1 MLPAHMTC
9 RRPIITALLI
19 LLGQFVISRPLQAQ
33 SRSGTVGPTGTSL
46 RVRVGWGGMVQADRW
61 NPVYITLSDSTTRNV
76 TFEFRAPHGSFYGMK
91 SRQVIT
97 IGPEPQTFIVYMPLR
112 HFMAE
117 DLSFVVRDAASRRRL
132 ADHPAGPFVSF
143 AGAEQI
149 MTGYSL
155 LGISGRRATL
165 RPVTD
170 QLPGAR
176 LAAGHI
182 EQEELPTSAIGYD
195 CLDVLILNAPDL
207 TRLSIEQQQAIVEWV
222 RCGGNLLLWPG
233 DTPVPESGPLVHAL
247 PCRIGNS
254 TLIELSDEEL
264 KSTGLS
270 PRFSKLTARVL
281 APGADAQPVK
291 LLGGDRVIAYDGR
304 VGLGRVM
311 VCPIDLAALQF
322 GSPQKTWDLWRA
334 VLKGMIRRLPAD
346 AISPPDHTTYVGAG
360 EAQQREA
367 NALRQVG
374 DMLGTIPG
382 AGSFGFGYVAGVL
395 IAMMVV
401 VGPVDWFV
409 LKRLGR
415 QPWTWAT
422 TTGWIALVTLSAVY
436 AGHLFKSGDLHW
448 RTFELIDQADGVAV
462 ARTDLAALY
471 SPRTTEYELETR
483 PDAWW
488 QPAAPGDELYG
499 YRRSAA
505 DVTFAQ
511 TYRGST
517 PDPMVVNVW
526 NLRFLKAEST
536 APTPALLDARLKI
549 EQRAVNGKPRKYVVG
564 TITNSGIDPLA
575 HVAVR
580 TQAGWAR
587 LFNARGAT
595 QPADQVRIAPGQ
607 TVEVDAMIDTTPV
620 VAPLGQPD
628 WQRARY
634 PYYSANVT
642 QIDRS
647 KLWDQGGD
655 LSMRRTDRIEQ
666 WLTERADL
674 ACVYAECENP
684 PPAAELKSRE
694 PIEAHWKVVRAL
706 VPLGR

>member
-1 MLPAHMTC
+1 MTTP
-9 RRPIITALLI
+9 RPIITALFI
-19 LLGQFVISRPLQAQ
+19 LLSQLIVARPSQAQ
-33 SRSGTVGPTGTSL
+33 DRSGTVGPTGTSL
-46 RVRVGWGGMVQADRW
+46 RIRVGWGGMVQADRW
-61 NPVYITLSDSTTRNV
+61 NPIYITLSDSTTRNV
-76 TFEFRAPHGSFYGMK
+76 TFEFRAPQGSFYGMK

-97 IGPEPQTFIVYMPLR
+97 IGPESQTFIVYMPLR
-112 HFMAE
+112 HFMNE
-117 DLSFVVRDAASRRRL
+117 DLSFVVRDATTRRRL

-143 AGAEQI
+143 AGGEQV

-170 QLPGAR
+170 ALPGAR
-176 LAAGHI
+176 LAAGHL
-182 EQEELPTSAIGYD
+182 EQEELPTSPIGYD
-195 CLDVLILNAPDL
+195 CVDVLVLNAPEL
-207 TRLSIEQQQAIVEWV
+207 TRISPEQQQAIVEWV

-233 DTPVPESGPLVHAL
+233 DTPVPEAGPLVEVL

-254 TLIELSDEEL
+254 TVIELSDDEL
-264 KSTGLS
+264 KSAGLS
-270 PRFSKLTARVL
+270 PRFAKLTARGL
-281 APGADAQPVK
+281 APGANAQPVK
-291 LLGGDRVIAYDGR
+291 LLVGDRVIGYQGR
-304 VGLGRVM
+304 VGLGRVI
-311 VCPIDLAALQF
+311 VCPVDLASLQF
-322 GSPQKTWDLWRA
+322 GNPQKAWDLWRG
-334 VLKGMIRRLPAD
+334 VLKGMIRRLPSD
-346 AISPPDHTTYVGAG
+346 AVAPPDQNIYVGAG

-436 AGHLFKSGDLHW
+436 AGHLFKSGELHW
-448 RTFELIDQADGVAV
+448 RTFELVDQVDGVSV

-471 SPRTTEYELETR
+471 SPRTTEYELQTR

-488 QPAAPGDELYG
+488 QPVSPGDEFYG

-505 DVTFAQ
+505 DVSFAQ

-526 NLRFLKAEST
+526 NLRFLKSEST
-536 APTPALLDARLKI
+536 APTPGLLDARLRI
-549 EQRAVNGKPRKYVVG
+549 EQRAVNGKPRKYLVG
-564 TITNSGIDPLA
+564 TITNTGIDPLA
-575 HVAVR
+575 HIAVR

-587 LFNARGAT
+587 LFAARGTT
-595 QPADQVRIAPGQ
+595 QPAEQLLIAPGQ
-607 TVEVDAMIDTTPV
+607 TVDVDAMIDTTPV
-620 VAPLGQPD
+620 VAPSGQAD
-628 WQRARY
+628 WQRGRN
-634 PYYSANVT
+634 PYYSANVA
-642 QIDRS
+642 QMDRN
-647 KLWDQGGD
+647 KLWDRGGD

-666 WLTERADL
+666 WLTERDDL
-674 ACVYAECENP
+674 ACVYAECESP
-684 PPAAELKSRE
+684 PPAAELKNHQ
-694 PIEAHWKVVRAL
+694 PIEAHWKVIRAL